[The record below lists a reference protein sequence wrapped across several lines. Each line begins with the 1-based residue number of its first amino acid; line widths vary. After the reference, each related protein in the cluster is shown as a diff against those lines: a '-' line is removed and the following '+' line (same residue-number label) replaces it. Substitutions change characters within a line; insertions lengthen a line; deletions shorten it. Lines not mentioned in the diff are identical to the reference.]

1 MSESPAYAV
10 RSDSGRTTAASPAR
24 NRHGRPPAQGGDT
37 DSSARSRAVR
47 LAVLPAALM
56 ALLAGATTGYVLLA
70 QSGAADAATWGVLA
84 GAAVLGCG
92 VLVLAARAGAAYA
105 RRSARDGSTD
115 ARLIAEHH
123 ASALRRQVGQHL
135 AEVQEMARRLAS
147 GEQVELPHFEEPVP
161 PADVHD
167 PVGRLAHDLTVSVWH
182 TRAAIA
188 QAAQNGTPSDS
199 EERVEVFVNLARR
212 LQSLVHR
219 QINML
224 DNLEN
229 EVEDPELLKG
239 LFQVDHLATRI
250 RRHAENVAVLGGSVS
265 RRQWTK
271 PVKMMEV
278 LRSSIAEVEHY
289 SRVKLV
295 PPLEGSLR
303 GHAVADVIHLLAELV
318 ENATAFSDPSTQVL
332 LRAQRVTAGIAV
344 EVEDRGLGMSQE
356 EQDRINAL
364 LANPDRIDIS
374 KLLADGRIGLYVV
387 SALARRHGIVVRIQ
401 GNIYGGVQA
410 ILVLPVGLIGDDSP
424 PAPHQA
430 AHEAARPVHAAPQQP
445 HAVQAAPE
453 ARYTPPP
460 LDTAQPMTR
469 TQLPQRPAQ
478 QPAAA
483 PPQATYTPQRH
494 YGAAPQPY
502 VPQQHAP
509 HSPSPHVPGPYDSDD
524 RRSGRP
530 ALPQRRAQEHLA
542 PELRDAP
549 TARMSGGMPEGEHD
563 PGLMAAFQR
572 GVSLAD
578 AVSDEDPADHSR

>member
-1 MSESPAYAV
+1 M
-10 RSDSGRTTAASPAR
+10 
-24 NRHGRPPAQGGDT
+24 
-37 DSSARSRAVR
+37 
-47 LAVLPAALM
+47 AVLAAAAVL
-56 ALLAGATTGYVLLA
+56 YVLLA
-70 QSGAADAATWGVLA
+70 QSGSADAATWGVLA
-84 GAAVLGCG
+84 GVAVLGCG
-92 VLVLAARAGAAYA
+92 VLALAARAAAA
-105 RRSARDGSTD
+105 HVRHSAHQSATD
-115 ARLIAEHH
+115 TRLIAERH
-123 ASALRRQVGQHL
+123 AAALRRQVGQGL
-135 AEVQEMARRLAS
+135 AEVQETARRLAT
-147 GEQVELPHFEEPVP
+147 GEPVELPHFEEPAP
-161 PADVHD
+161 LSDAND
-167 PVGRLAHDLTVSVWH
+167 PVGRLAHDLSVSVWH
-182 TRAAIA
+182 TRAALA
-188 QAAQNGTPSDS
+188 QAAHNAVPTDS

-401 GNIYGGVQA
+401 GNIYGGIQA
-410 ILVLPVGLIGDDSP
+410 ILVLPVGLIGDDTP
-424 PAPHQA
+424 PPHA
-430 AHEAARPVHAAPQQP
+430 SHETPRPAHAAQPQPQ
-445 HAVQAAPE
+445 AVQAAPE

-460 LDTAQPMTR
+460 LDTAQPMTHA
-469 TQLPQRPAQ
+469 QLPQRSAQ
-478 QPAAA
+478 PQHAAAA
-483 PPQATYTPQRH
+483 PPPPQGQYTPQAQ
-494 YGAAPQPY
+494 YTPQPY
-502 VPQQHAP
+502 TPQQHHPAP
-509 HSPSPHVPGPYDSDD
+509 PQLYTPQQHSPSPHVPGPYDSDD
-524 RRSGRP
+524 RRTGRP

-578 AVSDEDPADHSR
+578 AVSDEDPAGTSR